1 MFLVFVFG
9 VMAVVLLFIYICRAM
24 FVVVLDEAWLVN
36 AVIWVVFVVLLK
48 VNVVFFVMVVL

>member
-9 VMAVVLLFIYICRAM
+9 VMVVVLLFIYICRVM
-24 FVVVLDEAWLVN
+24 FVAVLDEVWLVN
-36 AVIWVVFVVLLK
+36 VVIWVVFVVLLK